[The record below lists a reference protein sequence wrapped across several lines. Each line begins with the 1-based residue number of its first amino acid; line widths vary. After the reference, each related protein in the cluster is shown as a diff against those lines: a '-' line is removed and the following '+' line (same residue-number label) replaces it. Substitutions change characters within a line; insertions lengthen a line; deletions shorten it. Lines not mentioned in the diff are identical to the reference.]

1 MNQFSYSSFNSTLFN
16 QRKFLLCDYC
26 VGWCWNPR
34 AFPMVLWTTLR
45 RTHRLL
51 LIQHSFTWLSKHRI
65 KFDLIEM
72 ALLSS
77 FSRCLLSSFLNSK
90 TFFLDRLISQAA
102 DTSLNLR
109 RTPTSEMTQVK
120 KKRFFFNWLFWN
132 FLMFGWIHRTCIR
145 GNRFCHLNMK
155 AGTIARLSHRLYT
168 SLGARR
174 TVVEAVARS
183 PSTDWIKVLRVMAT
197 AAAAAAVT
205 ERNLKMASSASTSL
219 HHTETNQNSHA
230 STLKR
235 LSVCNILNMI
245 FQLLFFSL
253 FAKF

>member
-1 MNQFSYSSFNSTLFN
+1 
-16 QRKFLLCDYC
+16 
-26 VGWCWNPR
+26 
-34 AFPMVLWTTLR
+34 
-45 RTHRLL
+45 
-51 LIQHSFTWLSKHRI
+51 
-65 KFDLIEM
+65 
-72 ALLSS
+72 
-77 FSRCLLSSFLNSK
+77 
-90 TFFLDRLISQAA
+90 
-102 DTSLNLR
+102 
-109 RTPTSEMTQVK
+109 
-120 KKRFFFNWLFWN
+120 
-132 FLMFGWIHRTCIR
+132 MFGWIHRTCIR

-197 AAAAAAVT
+197 AAAAAVVT

-235 LSVCNILNMI
+235 LSVCNILNII

-253 FAKF
+253 FAKFLIFSFCFFQLSCSAFLIGFWQPFLWLWFTNEYLTERITAHFLTCFLTIYLQPIGPLMYQRYS